1 MKFGELMKPTYL
13 INGKRFSLEEL
24 RSMYEEMKRQAR
36 AEGLKFPAF
45 QRGGKPTKNALVL
58 LALYDAY
65 KSGQKWVA
73 KSELNRLI
81 GDNDAQQPRHL
92 PRENGFYIISSRVYE
107 NLPNEE
113 KKLIGKP
120 PPSSSEEFY
129 YALATLDRVSKAYNP
144 RRHMGVEGETFDEI
158 KAAYGY
164 RCATCGAKE
173 GEFHH
178 LPQYGGRREKVRLQQ
193 GHINPHQPLEPGN
206 IIPQCQFCNRAYR
219 NWFVFDR
226 NGRVR
231 GVAAARVVLTSLR
244 KGWLRGEYGELEEII
259 SLISRLLEHTE
270 GEPSNAQT

>member
-1 MKFGELMKPTYL
+1 MGPSSYL
-13 INGKRFSLEEL
+13 LNGRRYSFEEL
-24 RSMYEEMKRQAR
+24 KALYEEMKSRSGRAR
-36 AEGLKFPAF
+36 SESGEGLKFPAF
-45 QRGGKPTKNALVL
+45 QRGGTPTKNALVL

-65 KSGQKWVA
+65 KRGQKWVA

-92 PRENGFYIISSRVYE
+92 PRQNGFYIVSSRVYKD
-107 NLPNEE
+107 LTDEE
-113 KKLIGKP
+113 KELIGKP
-120 PPSSSEEFY
+120 PPVSPDDFY
-129 YALATLDRVSKAYNP
+129 YALVTLDRVSKTYNP
-144 RRHMGVEGETFDEI
+144 NRHVGVKEKTFDEI
-158 KAAYGY
+158 KAAYDY

-178 LPQYGGRREKVRLQQ
+178 LSQYEGRREVVRLQQ

-231 GVAAARVVLTSLR
+231 GVAAARVVLASLR
-244 KGWLRGEYGELEEII
+244 EGWLRGNYGELEEIA
-259 SLISRLLEHTE
+259 SHISRLLNELK
-270 GEPSNAQT
+270 GNRSDA